1 MGEYMGKEEKKS
13 RVLPGKEEK
22 RSSPVEGKEEKRSR
36 LAEGRAEK
44 RSGIVQGREEEKSG
58 IVQGKGQKI
67 SEEVHGKEN
76 KKSDKHQGK
85 EELVKKEA
93 IENKFDSNV
102 GYLAAFETFL
112 MGKDEKTPPRDK
124 VAHLAKPCD
133 VSLVKLKQTPKN
145 HHLEQKLSDKKTEN
159 GSTFKI
165 LNSTMHPKKV
175 LKTLKDKD
183 LDSGCLRKKEEERKP
198 NETDDKIMERKKEEG
213 CMKRKEREWEEKKQL
228 EREKEEAKL
237 REK

>member
-1 MGEYMGKEEKKS
+1 MG
-13 RVLPGKEEK
+13 
-22 RSSPVEGKEEKRSR
+22 
-36 LAEGRAEK
+36 
-44 RSGIVQGREEEKSG
+44 
-58 IVQGKGQKI
+58 
-67 SEEVHGKEN
+67 
-76 KKSDKHQGK
+76 
-85 EELVKKEA
+85 
-93 IENKFDSNV
+93 
-102 GYLAAFETFL
+102 
-112 MGKDEKTPPRDK
+112 
-124 VAHLAKPCD
+124 CD

-198 NETDDKIMERKKEEG
+198 NETDDKIMERKKEER

-237 REK
+237 REKEEKRKTEKEKRRQLEKEQRIKLEQMVLKREQEKRENLTKLMIK